1 MTLLLSIPFVSFSL
15 IVAAR
20 EIPELNHLAD
30 DPSNDGEVFAWQRQM
45 PVYTLHDV
53 KKPRKQDPPP
63 DPITFAR
70 AENLTR
76 LLAVSA
82 EMGPGLGPD
91 ILLLVS
97 CLRT

>member
-1 MTLLLSIPFVSFSL
+1 MSRLFAILFVFFSL

-30 DPSNDGEVFAWQRQM
+30 DPSNDGEVFAWQRQT
-45 PVYTLHDV
+45 PLYTLHDA

-63 DPITFAR
+63 DPIIFAR

>member
-1 MTLLLSIPFVSFSL
+1 MSLLLSILFVFFSL

-30 DPSNDGEVFAWQRQM
+30 DPSNDGEVFAWQRQT
-45 PVYTLHDV
+45 PLYTLHDA

-63 DPITFAR
+63 DPITSSR
-70 AENLTR
+70 AENLTHP
-76 LLAVSA
+76 LAVSP
-82 EMGPGLGPD
+82 EMDLGPD

>member
-1 MTLLLSIPFVSFSL
+1 L

-30 DPSNDGEVFAWQRQM
+30 DPSNDGEVFAWQRQT
-45 PVYTLHDV
+45 PVCTLHDV
-53 KKPRKQDPPP
+53 KKPRKEDPPP
-63 DPITFAR
+63 VPITLAR

-76 LLAVSA
+76 PLAVSA